1 MMDNSGRSAASV
13 IMWLSYLG
21 MVWFSIDS
29 LGAWAILLA
38 FVLMMPLMGAMGM
51 MWSMGGK
58 SERREAK
65 KTARKQE
72 AEEKRKRER
81 IDNVLR
87 DLSSEDLKRL
97 KQRLEDG
104 VIDEEVLYNQMVGD
118 DGELL
123 DGY

>member
-51 MWSMGGK
+51 MWSLGGK

-65 KTARKQE
+65 KAARKQE